1 MSRRYKL
8 SRDLT
13 FDASSGYW
21 SLALSVIS
29 SSNVPDNPFLLEKA
43 VLGTDTS
50 NTLQSSNEPS
60 RYLKTLL
67 SSEVAT
73 TRLISDDTIYNKFTW
88 VQYRSNEF
96 TRSFYTY
103 EQAVEAFSAVESIL
117 KANAKVYT
125 TRSPVTRLIGTNLSS
140 KEKKPRLE
148 EITLTKGDTL
158 ALQLV
163 NGPSDS
169 ELISD
174 GNFINVS
181 REGQSTRRRSNSYIV
196 TITSTDSMT
205 YLGLRDMVEQVDYK
219 LQVSVKDTP
228 LEGEN
233 EEVVIC

>member
-1 MSRRYKL
+1 MYRGYKL

-13 FDASSGYW
+13 FDSGSGYW
-21 SLALSVIS
+21 SLTLSVVS
-29 SSNVPDNPFLLEKA
+29 SSNVPANPFLMEKA
-43 VLGTDTS
+43 VLGTATA
-50 NTLQSSNEPS
+50 NTLQASSEPS

-73 TRLISDDTIYNKFTW
+73 TRLITDDTIYNKFTW

-117 KANAKVYT
+117 KANAKVYA
-125 TRSPVTRLIGTNLSS
+125 TRSPVPRLLVTNLSS

-148 EITLTKGDTL
+148 EIALTKGDTL

-169 ELISD
+169 DIITD
-174 GNFINVS
+174 GNFISVS

-205 YLGLRDMVEQVDYK
+205 YLGLRDRVAQLDYK
-219 LQVSVKDTP
+219 IQVSVKDTP
-228 LEGEN
+228 LEGGN